1 MVLRVAGH
9 VLKARKD
16 GAWCL
21 QVLARDFGYGFFE
34 VEDGRDLFVHV
45 SQVKRAGF
53 SALTQG
59 QRARFELGSN
69 ARIGQP
75 MAIDL
80 QLLEPIIS
88 PKVTPT
94 AHSVPTGGII
104 FAQDR

>member
-1 MVLRVAGH
+1 MALGVCKFWRG
-9 VLKARKD
+9 
-16 GAWCL
+16 
-21 QVLARDFGYGFFE
+21 DFGYGFFE

-94 AHSVPTGGII
+94 PFRPERSSREIAEAAFTK
-104 FAQDR
+104 R

>member
-1 MVLRVAGH
+1 MA
-9 VLKARKD
+9 
-16 GAWCL
+16 
-21 QVLARDFGYGFFE
+21 FGVCKFWRAHFGFGLFE
-34 VEDGRDLFVHV
+34 LEDGRDLFVHV

-59 QRARFELGSN
+59 QRARFELGSD
-69 ARIGQP
+69 ATTGRP

-94 AHSVPTGGII
+94 A
-104 FAQDR
+104 F